1 MAMPAVEED
10 REGRART
17 NEGGRVRVPA
27 DPDPFERIMI
37 DGEPWVWVPETARWV
52 LESVMP
58 RRHRE
63 RLAGSGQ
70 VR

>member
-1 MAMPAVEED
+1 MPAVHED
-10 REGRART
+10 GKVRART
-17 NEGGRVRVPA
+17 SDRSQVRVPA

-52 LESVMP
+52 LEAVMP

>member
-1 MAMPAVEED
+1 MPAAQED
-10 REGRART
+10 GKGRARASQ
-17 NEGGRVRVPA
+17 GDPVWVPA
-27 DPDPFERIMI
+27 DPEPFERIMI

-52 LESVMP
+52 LEAVMP